1 MSASI
6 GSLALW
12 AGPSVG
18 SAGHGGPRGGAT
30 GFESGYQG
38 WLDPGVPWQVMI
50 CAVMAICF
58 LSAAVSLHA
67 WSGTCKQQEIRSSGR

>member
-1 MSASI
+1 
-6 GSLALW
+6 
-12 AGPSVG
+12 
-18 SAGHGGPRGGAT
+18 
-30 GFESGYQG
+30 
-38 WLDPGVPWQVMI
+38 MI